1 MNTPPATNAHATT
14 HTGSPDDRAYGAE
27 GWNMVAIGTIV
38 IELPYML
45 ENGATQL
52 PVVKRTRRREF
63 FRGAAAAVIDGVREL
78 QKFGN

>member
-1 MNTPPATNAHATT
+1 
-14 HTGSPDDRAYGAE
+14 
-27 GWNMVAIGTIV
+27 MVAIGTIV